1 MRNFCTH
8 LILQHNLQ
16 LYLLTFNSSDKK
28 TIIQLIIQLLIQLS
42 IIRNNYIYYFHT
54 MNEIPVSRGNICQSR
69 NYKKHKQLLMLL
81 QYPTVSGN
89 PLLNEQFIRNT
100 NHLIF
105 SAFYF

>member
-1 MRNFCTH
+1 
-8 LILQHNLQ
+8 
-16 LYLLTFNSSDKK
+16 
-28 TIIQLIIQLLIQLS
+28 
-42 IIRNNYIYYFHT
+42 
-54 MNEIPVSRGNICQSR
+54 MNEIPVTRGNICQSR